1 MLFYSNSNWKS
12 IEKLIFPAFGKML
25 VLADERQ
32 NSFNC
37 VSLLVCFHAFW
48 MCFPFVVC
56 SCVFSIYVHVWCFF
70 LWLSCVSNFLFAT
83 SICADDMCS
92 RSWFCAKSPHVRK
105 PMKMKDKILSIVFP
119 FWCVFHAF
127 WMCFP
132 FVVCSCVF
140 SICVHVWCFFLW
152 LSCVSN
158 FLFATSICADDMC
171 SRSWFCAKSPHV
183 RKPMKMKD
191 KILSIV
197 FPFWCVFMPFG
208 CVFPL
213 LCVHVSFRYVF
224 TCGVFF
230 CDYHVCPISFLRRL
244 FVQMT
249 CALASLREIPTFKK
263 TNENERQNSFNCVS
277 LFGVFSCLLD
287 VFSLCCVFMCLFDM
301 CSRVVFFLWLSC
313 VSNFLFATSICA
325 DDMCSRSWFCA
336 KSPHVRKPMKMKD
349 KILSIVFPF
358 WCVFMPFGCVFP
370 LLCVHVSFRY
380 VFTCGVFFC
389 DYHPFCDIYLC
400 RWHVLSILV
409 LREIPTCKK
418 TNENERQNSFNCVSL
433 LVCFHAFWMCFR
445 FVVCSCVFSICV
457 HVWCFFLWLSC
468 VSNFLFATSIC
479 ADDMCSRS
487 WFCAKSPHVR
497 KPMKMKDKILS
508 IVFPF
513 WCVFMPFGCVFP
525 LLCVHVSFRYVFMCG
540 VFFCDYHVCPISFLR
555 HLFVQMTCA
564 LDLGFTRNPH
574 MQENQWKWKTKFF
587 QLCFPFGVF
596 SCLLD
601 VFSLCCV
608 FMCLFDMCSRVVFFS
623 VIIMCVQ
630 FPFCDVYLCRWHV
643 LSILVLREIPT
654 CKKTNENE
662 RQNSFNC
669 VSLLVCFHAFWMCFP
684 FVVCS
689 CVFSICVHAWCFFCD
704 YHVCP
709 TSFLRRLF
717 VQMTCALDLGFARNP
732 HM

>member
-1 MLFYSNSNWKS
+1 MCLFDMCSRVVFFSVIIMCVQIPFCDVYLCRWHVLS
-12 IEKLIFPAFGKML
+12 I
-25 VLADERQ
+25 LALREIPTCKKTNENERQ

-37 VSLLVCFHAFW
+37 VSLLVC
-48 MCFPFVVC
+48 
-56 SCVFSIYVHVWCFF
+56 
-70 LWLSCVSNFLFAT
+70 
-83 SICADDMCS
+83 
-92 RSWFCAKSPHVRK
+92 
-105 PMKMKDKILSIVFP
+105 
-119 FWCVFHAF
+119 FHAF

-301 CSRVVFFLWLSC
+301 CSRVVFFS
-313 VSNFLFATSICA
+313 VIIMRVQF
-325 DDMCSRSWFCA
+325 
-336 KSPHVRKPMKMKD
+336 
-349 KILSIVFPF
+349 
-358 WCVFMPFGCVFP
+358 
-370 LLCVHVSFRY
+370 
-380 VFTCGVFFC
+380 
-389 DYHPFCDIYLC
+389 PFCDVYLC

-433 LVCFHAFWMCFR
+433 LVCFHAFWMCFP

-457 HVWCFFLWLSC
+457 HVWCFF
-468 VSNFLFATSIC
+468 
-479 ADDMCSRS
+479 
-487 WFCAKSPHVR
+487 
-497 KPMKMKDKILS
+497 
-508 IVFPF
+508 
-513 WCVFMPFGCVFP
+513 
-525 LLCVHVSFRYVFMCG
+525 
-540 VFFCDYHVCPISFLR
+540 CDYHVCPISFLR
-555 HLFVQMTCA
+555 RLFVQMTCA
-564 LDLGFTRNPH
+564 LDLGFARNPH

-689 CVFSICVHAWCFFCD
+689 CVFSICVHVWCFFLWLSCVSNFLFATSICADDMCSRSWFCAKSPHARKPMKMKDKILSIVFPFWCVFMPFGCVFPLLCVHVSFRYVFTCGVFFCD

-709 TSFLRRLF
+709 ISFLRRLF

>member
-1 MLFYSNSNWKS
+1 MCLFDMCSRVVFFSVIIMCVQFPFCDVYLRRWHVLS
-12 IEKLIFPAFGKML
+12 IL
-25 VLADERQ
+25 VLREIPTCKKTNENERQ

-56 SCVFSIYVHVWCFF
+56 
-70 LWLSCVSNFLFAT
+70 
-83 SICADDMCS
+83 
-92 RSWFCAKSPHVRK
+92 
-105 PMKMKDKILSIVFP
+105 
-119 FWCVFHAF
+119 
-127 WMCFP
+127 
-132 FVVCSCVF
+132 CVF

-249 CALASLREIPTFKK
+249 CALASLREIPTCKK
-263 TNENERQNSFNCVS
+263 THGNERQNSFNCVS

-301 CSRVVFFLWLSC
+301 CSRVVFFSVIIMC
-313 VSNFLFATSICA
+313 VQF
-325 DDMCSRSWFCA
+325 
-336 KSPHVRKPMKMKD
+336 
-349 KILSIVFPF
+349 
-358 WCVFMPFGCVFP
+358 
-370 LLCVHVSFRY
+370 
-380 VFTCGVFFC
+380 
-389 DYHPFCDIYLC
+389 PFCDVYLC
-400 RWHVLSILV
+400 RWHVPSILV

-433 LVCFHAFWMCFR
+433 LVCFHAFWMCF
-445 FVVCSCVFSICV
+445 S
-457 HVWCFFLWLSC
+457 LW
-468 VSNFLFATSIC
+468 
-479 ADDMCSRS
+479 
-487 WFCAKSPHVR
+487 
-497 KPMKMKDKILS
+497 
-508 IVFPF
+508 
-513 WCVFMPFGCVFP
+513 
-525 LLCVHVSFRYVFMCG
+525 
-540 VFFCDYHVCPISFLR
+540 
-555 HLFVQMTCA
+555 
-564 LDLGFTRNPH
+564 
-574 MQENQWKWKTKFF
+574 
-587 QLCFPFGVF
+587 
-596 SCLLD
+596 
-601 VFSLCCV
+601 CV

-689 CVFSICVHAWCFFCD
+689 CVFSICVHVWCFFLWLSCVSNFLFATSICADDMCSRSWFCAKSPHVRKPMKMKDKILSIVFPFWCVFSCLLDVFSLCCVFMCLFDMCSRVVFFSVIIMCVQFPFCDVYLCRWHVLSILVLREIPTCKKTNENERQNSFNCVSLLVCFFMPFGCVFPLLCVHVSFRYVFTCGVFFCD

-709 TSFLRRLF
+709 ISFLRRLF

>member
-1 MLFYSNSNWKS
+1 
-12 IEKLIFPAFGKML
+12 ML

-56 SCVFSIYVHVWCFF
+56 SCVFSI
-70 LWLSCVSNFLFAT
+70 
-83 SICADDMCS
+83 
-92 RSWFCAKSPHVRK
+92 
-105 PMKMKDKILSIVFP
+105 
-119 FWCVFHAF
+119 
-127 WMCFP
+127 
-132 FVVCSCVF
+132 
-140 SICVHVWCFFLW
+140 CVHVWCFFLW
-152 LSCVSN
+152 L
-158 FLFATSICADDMC
+158 
-171 SRSWFCAKSPHV
+171 
-183 RKPMKMKD
+183 
-191 KILSIV
+191 
-197 FPFWCVFMPFG
+197 
-208 CVFPL
+208 
-213 LCVHVSFRYVF
+213 
-224 TCGVFF
+224 
-230 CDYHVCPISFLRRL
+230 
-244 FVQMT
+244 VQ
-249 CALASLREIPTFKK
+249 F
-263 TNENERQNSFNCVS
+263 
-277 LFGVFSCLLD
+277 
-287 VFSLCCVFMCLFDM
+287 
-301 CSRVVFFLWLSC
+301 
-313 VSNFLFATSICA
+313 
-325 DDMCSRSWFCA
+325 
-336 KSPHVRKPMKMKD
+336 
-349 KILSIVFPF
+349 
-358 WCVFMPFGCVFP
+358 
-370 LLCVHVSFRY
+370 
-380 VFTCGVFFC
+380 
-389 DYHPFCDIYLC
+389 PFCDVYLC

-457 HVWCFFLWLSC
+457 HAWCFFSVIIMRVQFPFCDVYLRRWHVLSILVWREIPTCKKTNENERQNSFNCDSLLVCFHAFWMCFPFVVCSCAFSICVHVWCFFLWLSC
-468 VSNFLFATSIC
+468 VSNFL
-479 ADDMCSRS
+479 
-487 WFCAKSPHVR
+487 
-497 KPMKMKDKILS
+497 
-508 IVFPF
+508 
-513 WCVFMPFGCVFP
+513 
-525 LLCVHVSFRYVFMCG
+525 
-540 VFFCDYHVCPISFLR
+540 LR
-555 HLFVQMTCA
+555 RLFVQMTCA
-564 LDLGFTRNPH
+564 LDLGFARNPH

-689 CVFSICVHAWCFFCD
+689 CVFSICVHVWRFFCDYHVCPISFLRHLFVQMTCALDLGFARNPHMQENQWKWKTKFFQLCFPFGVFSCLLDVFSLCCVFMCLFDMCSRVVFFFLWLSCVSNFLFATSICADDMCSRSWFCAKSPHVRKPMKMKDKILSIAFPFWCVFMPFGCVFPLLCVHVSFRYVFTCGVFSVIIMCVQFPFCDVYLCRWHVLSILVLREIPTCKKTNENERQNSFNCVSLLVCFHAFWMCFPFVVCSCVFSICVHVWCFFCD

>member
-1 MLFYSNSNWKS
+1 MCLFDMCSRVVFFSVIIMCVQFPFCDIYLCRWHVLS
-12 IEKLIFPAFGKML
+12 IL
-25 VLADERQ
+25 VLREIPTCKKTNENERQ

-56 SCVFSIYVHVWCFF
+56 SCVFSICVHVWCFFSVIIMCVQFPFCDVYLCRWHVLSILVLREIPTCKKTNENERQNSFNCVSLLVCFHAFWMCFPFVVCSCVFSICVHVWCFF

-119 FWCVFHAF
+119 SWCVFMPFGCVFPLLCVHVSFRYVFTCGVFSVIIMCVQLPFCDVYLCRWHVLSILVLREIPTCKKTNENERQNSFNCVSLLVCFHAF

-249 CALASLREIPTFKK
+249 CAL
-263 TNENERQNSFNCVS
+263 
-277 LFGVFSCLLD
+277 
-287 VFSLCCVFMCLFDM
+287 
-301 CSRVVFFLWLSC
+301 
-313 VSNFLFATSICA
+313 
-325 DDMCSRSWFCA
+325 
-336 KSPHVRKPMKMKD
+336 
-349 KILSIVFPF
+349 
-358 WCVFMPFGCVFP
+358 
-370 LLCVHVSFRY
+370 
-380 VFTCGVFFC
+380 
-389 DYHPFCDIYLC
+389 
-400 RWHVLSILV
+400 
-409 LREIPTCKK
+409 
-418 TNENERQNSFNCVSL
+418 
-433 LVCFHAFWMCFR
+433 
-445 FVVCSCVFSICV
+445 
-457 HVWCFFLWLSC
+457 
-468 VSNFLFATSIC
+468 
-479 ADDMCSRS
+479 
-487 WFCAKSPHVR
+487 
-497 KPMKMKDKILS
+497 
-508 IVFPF
+508 
-513 WCVFMPFGCVFP
+513 
-525 LLCVHVSFRYVFMCG
+525 
-540 VFFCDYHVCPISFLR
+540 
-555 HLFVQMTCA
+555 
-564 LDLGFTRNPH
+564 
-574 MQENQWKWKTKFF
+574 
-587 QLCFPFGVF
+587 
-596 SCLLD
+596 
-601 VFSLCCV
+601 
-608 FMCLFDMCSRVVFFS
+608 
-623 VIIMCVQ
+623 
-630 FPFCDVYLCRWHV
+630 
-643 LSILVLREIPT
+643 
-654 CKKTNENE
+654 
-662 RQNSFNC
+662 
-669 VSLLVCFHAFWMCFP
+669 
-684 FVVCS
+684 
-689 CVFSICVHAWCFFCD
+689 
-704 YHVCP
+704 
-709 TSFLRRLF
+709 
-717 VQMTCALDLGFARNP
+717 DLGFARNP

>member
-1 MLFYSNSNWKS
+1 MCLFDMCSRVVFFSVIIMCVQFPFCDVYLCRWHVLS
-12 IEKLIFPAFGKML
+12 IL
-25 VLADERQ
+25 VLREIPTCKKTNENERQ

-37 VSLLVCFHAFW
+37 VSLLVC
-48 MCFPFVVC
+48 
-56 SCVFSIYVHVWCFF
+56 
-70 LWLSCVSNFLFAT
+70 
-83 SICADDMCS
+83 
-92 RSWFCAKSPHVRK
+92 
-105 PMKMKDKILSIVFP
+105 
-119 FWCVFHAF
+119 FHAF

-230 CDYHVCPISFLRRL
+230 CDYHVCSISFLRRL

-301 CSRVVFFLWLSC
+301 CSRVVL
-313 VSNFLFATSICA
+313 
-325 DDMCSRSWFCA
+325 
-336 KSPHVRKPMKMKD
+336 
-349 KILSIVFPF
+349 
-358 WCVFMPFGCVFP
+358 
-370 LLCVHVSFRY
+370 
-380 VFTCGVFFC
+380 
-389 DYHPFCDIYLC
+389 
-400 RWHVLSILV
+400 
-409 LREIPTCKK
+409 
-418 TNENERQNSFNCVSL
+418 
-433 LVCFHAFWMCFR
+433 
-445 FVVCSCVFSICV
+445 
-457 HVWCFFLWLSC
+457 
-468 VSNFLFATSIC
+468 
-479 ADDMCSRS
+479 
-487 WFCAKSPHVR
+487 
-497 KPMKMKDKILS
+497 
-508 IVFPF
+508 
-513 WCVFMPFGCVFP
+513 
-525 LLCVHVSFRYVFMCG
+525 
-540 VFFCDYHVCPISFLR
+540 
-555 HLFVQMTCA
+555 
-564 LDLGFTRNPH
+564 
-574 MQENQWKWKTKFF
+574 
-587 QLCFPFGVF
+587 
-596 SCLLD
+596 
-601 VFSLCCV
+601 
-608 FMCLFDMCSRVVFFS
+608 FS
-623 VIIMCVQ
+623 VIIMRVQ

-669 VSLLVCFHAFWMCFP
+669 VSLLVCFHAFWICFP

-689 CVFSICVHAWCFFCD
+689 CVFSICVHVWCFFLWLSCVSNFLFATSICADDMCSRSWFCAKSPHARKPMKMKDKILSIAFPFWCVFMPFGCVFALLCVHVSFRYVFTCGVFFCD

-709 TSFLRRLF
+709 ISFLRRLF

>member
-1 MLFYSNSNWKS
+1 MCLF
-12 IEKLIFPAFGKML
+12 
-25 VLADERQ
+25 
-32 NSFNC
+32 
-37 VSLLVCFHAFW
+37 
-48 MCFPFVVC
+48 
-56 SCVFSIYVHVWCFF
+56 
-70 LWLSCVSNFLFAT
+70 
-83 SICADDMCS
+83 DMCS
-92 RSWFCAKSPHVRK
+92 RVVFFSVIIMCVQFPFCDVYLCRWHALSPLCAKSPHLRK

-119 FWCVFHAF
+119 
-127 WMCFP
+127 
-132 FVVCSCVF
+132 
-140 SICVHVWCFFLW
+140 
-152 LSCVSN
+152 
-158 FLFATSICADDMC
+158 
-171 SRSWFCAKSPHV
+171 
-183 RKPMKMKD
+183 
-191 KILSIV
+191 
-197 FPFWCVFMPFG
+197 
-208 CVFPL
+208 
-213 LCVHVSFRYVF
+213 Y
-224 TCGVFF
+224 
-230 CDYHVCPISFLRRL
+230 
-244 FVQMT
+244 
-249 CALASLREIPTFKK
+249 
-263 TNENERQNSFNCVS
+263 
-277 LFGVFSCLLD
+277 
-287 VFSLCCVFMCLFDM
+287 
-301 CSRVVFFLWLSC
+301 
-313 VSNFLFATSICA
+313 
-325 DDMCSRSWFCA
+325 
-336 KSPHVRKPMKMKD
+336 
-349 KILSIVFPF
+349 
-358 WCVFMPFGCVFP
+358 
-370 LLCVHVSFRY
+370 
-380 VFTCGVFFC
+380 
-389 DYHPFCDIYLC
+389 
-400 RWHVLSILV
+400 
-409 LREIPTCKK
+409 
-418 TNENERQNSFNCVSL
+418 

-508 IVFPF
+508 IVFLF

-525 LLCVHVSFRYVFMCG
+525 LLCVHVSFRYVFTCG

-555 HLFVQMTCA
+555 RLFVQMTCA
-564 LDLGFTRNPH
+564 LDLGFARNPH

-654 CKKTNENE
+654 CKKANENE

-689 CVFSICVHAWCFFCD
+689 CVFSICVHVWCFFLWLSCVSNFLFATSICADDMCSRSWFCAKSPHARKPMKMKDKILSIVFPFWCVFMPFGCVFPLLCVHVSFRYVFTCGVFSCD

-709 TSFLRRLF
+709 ISFLRRLF

>member
-1 MLFYSNSNWKS
+1 
-12 IEKLIFPAFGKML
+12 ML

-56 SCVFSIYVHVWCFF
+56 SCVFSICVHVWCFF
-70 LWLSCVSNFLFAT
+70 LWLVQFPFCDVYLCRWHVLSILVLREIPTCKKTNENERQNSFNCVSLLV
-83 SICADDMCS
+83 C
-92 RSWFCAKSPHVRK
+92 
-105 PMKMKDKILSIVFP
+105 
-119 FWCVFHAF
+119 FHAF

-301 CSRVVFFLWLSC
+301 CSRVVFFSVIIMRVQFPFCDVYLCRWHVLSILVLREIPTCKKTNENERQNSFNCVSLLVCFHAFWMCFPFVVCSCVFSICVHVWCFFLWLSC

-380 VFTCGVFFC
+380 VFTCGVFSVIIMCVQF
-389 DYHPFCDIYLC
+389 PFCDVYLC

-497 KPMKMKDKILS
+497 KPMKMKDEILS

-540 VFFCDYHVCPISFLR
+540 VF
-555 HLFVQMTCA
+555 
-564 LDLGFTRNPH
+564 
-574 MQENQWKWKTKFF
+574 
-587 QLCFPFGVF
+587 
-596 SCLLD
+596 
-601 VFSLCCV
+601 
-608 FMCLFDMCSRVVFFS
+608 S

-630 FPFCDVYLCRWHV
+630 FPFCDIYLCRWHV

-669 VSLLVCFHAFWMCFP
+669 VSLLVCFHAFW
-684 FVVCS
+684 
-689 CVFSICVHAWCFFCD
+689 CVFMPFGCVFPLLCVHVSFRYVFTCGVFFCD

-709 TSFLRRLF
+709 ISFLRRLF

>member
-1 MLFYSNSNWKS
+1 MCLFDMCSRVVFFSVIIMCVQFPFCDVYLCRWHVLS
-12 IEKLIFPAFGKML
+12 IL
-25 VLADERQ
+25 VLREIPTCKKTNENERQ

-37 VSLLVCFHAFW
+37 VSLLVC
-48 MCFPFVVC
+48 
-56 SCVFSIYVHVWCFF
+56 
-70 LWLSCVSNFLFAT
+70 
-83 SICADDMCS
+83 
-92 RSWFCAKSPHVRK
+92 
-105 PMKMKDKILSIVFP
+105 
-119 FWCVFHAF
+119 FHAF

-171 SRSWFCAKSPHV
+171 SRSWFCAKSPHA

-224 TCGVFF
+224 TCG
-230 CDYHVCPISFLRRL
+230 
-244 FVQMT
+244 
-249 CALASLREIPTFKK
+249 
-263 TNENERQNSFNCVS
+263 
-277 LFGVFSCLLD
+277 
-287 VFSLCCVFMCLFDM
+287 
-301 CSRVVFFLWLSC
+301 VFFLWLSC

-370 LLCVHVSFRY
+370 Y
-380 VFTCGVFFC
+380 
-389 DYHPFCDIYLC
+389 
-400 RWHVLSILV
+400 
-409 LREIPTCKK
+409 
-418 TNENERQNSFNCVSL
+418 
-433 LVCFHAFWMCFR
+433 
-445 FVVCSCVFSICV
+445 
-457 HVWCFFLWLSC
+457 
-468 VSNFLFATSIC
+468 
-479 ADDMCSRS
+479 
-487 WFCAKSPHVR
+487 
-497 KPMKMKDKILS
+497 
-508 IVFPF
+508 
-513 WCVFMPFGCVFP
+513 
-525 LLCVHVSFRYVFMCG
+525 
-540 VFFCDYHVCPISFLR
+540 
-555 HLFVQMTCA
+555 
-564 LDLGFTRNPH
+564 
-574 MQENQWKWKTKFF
+574 
-587 QLCFPFGVF
+587 
-596 SCLLD
+596 
-601 VFSLCCV
+601 CCV

-689 CVFSICVHAWCFFCD
+689 CVFSICVHVWCFFCD

-709 TSFLRRLF
+709 TAFLRRLF

>member
-1 MLFYSNSNWKS
+1 MCSRVVFFSVIIMCVQFPFCDVYLCRWHVLS
-12 IEKLIFPAFGKML
+12 IL
-25 VLADERQ
+25 VWREIPTCKKTNENERQ

-37 VSLLVCFHAFW
+37 VSLLVC
-48 MCFPFVVC
+48 
-56 SCVFSIYVHVWCFF
+56 
-70 LWLSCVSNFLFAT
+70 
-83 SICADDMCS
+83 
-92 RSWFCAKSPHVRK
+92 
-105 PMKMKDKILSIVFP
+105 
-119 FWCVFHAF
+119 FHAF

-213 LCVHVSFRYVF
+213 LCVHVFFRYVF

-301 CSRVVFFLWLSC
+301 RSRVVFFSVIIMRVQFPFCDVYLCRWHVLSILVLREIPTCKKTNENERQNSFNCVSLLVCFHAFWMCFPFVVCSCVFSICVHVWCFFLWLSCVSNFLFATSICADDMCSRSWFCAKSPHARKPMKMKDKILSIVFPFWCVFMPFGCVFALLCVHVSFRYVFTCGVFFLWLSC

-389 DYHPFCDIYLC
+389 DYH
-400 RWHVLSILV
+400 
-409 LREIPTCKK
+409 
-418 TNENERQNSFNCVSL
+418 
-433 LVCFHAFWMCFR
+433 
-445 FVVCSCVFSICV
+445 
-457 HVWCFFLWLSC
+457 
-468 VSNFLFATSIC
+468 
-479 ADDMCSRS
+479 
-487 WFCAKSPHVR
+487 
-497 KPMKMKDKILS
+497 
-508 IVFPF
+508 
-513 WCVFMPFGCVFP
+513 
-525 LLCVHVSFRYVFMCG
+525 
-540 VFFCDYHVCPISFLR
+540 VCPISFLR

-564 LDLGFTRNPH
+564 LDLGFARNPH

-608 FMCLFDMCSRVVFFS
+608 FMCLFDMCSRVVFF
-623 VIIMCVQ
+623 
-630 FPFCDVYLCRWHV
+630 
-643 LSILVLREIPT
+643 
-654 CKKTNENE
+654 
-662 RQNSFNC
+662 
-669 VSLLVCFHAFWMCFP
+669 
-684 FVVCS
+684 
-689 CVFSICVHAWCFFCD
+689 FCD

-709 TSFLRRLF
+709 ISFLRRLF

>member
-1 MLFYSNSNWKS
+1 MKISKTSLIISFYLFLSLFISYYLFLSLFISYYLLLSLIISYYLLKKGSANRTHCYQSTSLHLVISCLLDVFSLCCVFMCLFDMCSRVVFFSVIIMCVQFPFCDVYLCRWHVLS
-12 IEKLIFPAFGKML
+12 IL
-25 VLADERQ
+25 VLREIPTCKKTNENERQ

-37 VSLLVCFHAFW
+37 VSLLVC
-48 MCFPFVVC
+48 
-56 SCVFSIYVHVWCFF
+56 
-70 LWLSCVSNFLFAT
+70 
-83 SICADDMCS
+83 
-92 RSWFCAKSPHVRK
+92 
-105 PMKMKDKILSIVFP
+105 
-119 FWCVFHAF
+119 FHAF

-249 CALASLREIPTFKK
+249 CALASLREIPTCKK

-277 LFGVFSCLLD
+277 LLVCFHAFWMCFPFVACSCVFSI
-287 VFSLCCVFMCLFDM
+287 CVHVRC
-301 CSRVVFFLWLSC
+301 FFLWLSC

-389 DYHPFCDIYLC
+389 DYH
-400 RWHVLSILV
+400 
-409 LREIPTCKK
+409 
-418 TNENERQNSFNCVSL
+418 
-433 LVCFHAFWMCFR
+433 
-445 FVVCSCVFSICV
+445 
-457 HVWCFFLWLSC
+457 
-468 VSNFLFATSIC
+468 
-479 ADDMCSRS
+479 
-487 WFCAKSPHVR
+487 
-497 KPMKMKDKILS
+497 
-508 IVFPF
+508 
-513 WCVFMPFGCVFP
+513 
-525 LLCVHVSFRYVFMCG
+525 
-540 VFFCDYHVCPISFLR
+540 VCPISFLR
-555 HLFVQMTCA
+555 RLFVQMTCA
-564 LDLGFTRNPH
+564 LDLGFARNPH

-689 CVFSICVHAWCFFCD
+689 CVFSICVHVWCFFCD

-709 TSFLRRLF
+709 ISFLRHLF

>member
-1 MLFYSNSNWKS
+1 MCLFDMCARVVFFSVIIMCVQFPFCDVYLCRWHVLS
-12 IEKLIFPAFGKML
+12 IL
-25 VLADERQ
+25 VLREIPTCKKTNENERQ

-56 SCVFSIYVHVWCFF
+56 SCVFSICVHVWCLFLWLSCVQFPFCDVYLCRWHVLSILVLREIPTCKKTNENARQNSFNCVSLLVCFHAFWMCFPFVVCSCVFSICVHVWCFF

-119 FWCVFHAF
+119 FWCVFSCLLDVFSLCCVFMCLFDMCSRVVFFSVIIMCVQFPFCDVYLCRWHVLSILVLREIPACKKTNENERQNSFNCVSLLVCFHAF

-249 CALASLREIPTFKK
+249 CAL
-263 TNENERQNSFNCVS
+263 
-277 LFGVFSCLLD
+277 
-287 VFSLCCVFMCLFDM
+287 
-301 CSRVVFFLWLSC
+301 
-313 VSNFLFATSICA
+313 
-325 DDMCSRSWFCA
+325 
-336 KSPHVRKPMKMKD
+336 
-349 KILSIVFPF
+349 
-358 WCVFMPFGCVFP
+358 
-370 LLCVHVSFRY
+370 
-380 VFTCGVFFC
+380 
-389 DYHPFCDIYLC
+389 
-400 RWHVLSILV
+400 
-409 LREIPTCKK
+409 
-418 TNENERQNSFNCVSL
+418 
-433 LVCFHAFWMCFR
+433 
-445 FVVCSCVFSICV
+445 
-457 HVWCFFLWLSC
+457 
-468 VSNFLFATSIC
+468 
-479 ADDMCSRS
+479 
-487 WFCAKSPHVR
+487 
-497 KPMKMKDKILS
+497 
-508 IVFPF
+508 
-513 WCVFMPFGCVFP
+513 
-525 LLCVHVSFRYVFMCG
+525 
-540 VFFCDYHVCPISFLR
+540 
-555 HLFVQMTCA
+555 
-564 LDLGFTRNPH
+564 
-574 MQENQWKWKTKFF
+574 
-587 QLCFPFGVF
+587 
-596 SCLLD
+596 
-601 VFSLCCV
+601 
-608 FMCLFDMCSRVVFFS
+608 
-623 VIIMCVQ
+623 
-630 FPFCDVYLCRWHV
+630 
-643 LSILVLREIPT
+643 
-654 CKKTNENE
+654 
-662 RQNSFNC
+662 
-669 VSLLVCFHAFWMCFP
+669 
-684 FVVCS
+684 
-689 CVFSICVHAWCFFCD
+689 
-704 YHVCP
+704 
-709 TSFLRRLF
+709 
-717 VQMTCALDLGFARNP
+717 DLGFARNP